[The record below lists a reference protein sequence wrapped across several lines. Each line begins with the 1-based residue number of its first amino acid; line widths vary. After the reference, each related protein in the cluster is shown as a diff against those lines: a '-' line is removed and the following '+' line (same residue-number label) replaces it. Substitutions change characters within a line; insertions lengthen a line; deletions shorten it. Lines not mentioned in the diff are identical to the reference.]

1 MPFEDESVL
10 AEFMNRH
17 ISEPAKYK
25 LDANGKH
32 VFYRSN
38 AYGPLK
44 DSWRGMIPRIVD
56 FGSAMQLHGE
66 TGRGIF
72 PIQPNQYRAPE
83 VTLGFPW
90 NRNAEIWNLGTLVRS
105 YTTQTLA
112 RDTRFSNF
120 GQIWDTAEGTELF
133 QQAQDSEGKPT
144 AKAHSAEM
152 IALLG
157 MPSPEFIEESHSA
170 LMYQWPYKI
179 RLNGG
184 ELSENAFEMFGGPF
198 FDENGIYWYSP

>member
-25 LDANGKH
+25 IDANGKH

-72 PIQPNQYRAPE
+72 LPNP
-83 VTLGFPW
+83 TKSIPC
-90 NRNAEIWNLGTLVRS
+90 TRS
-105 YTTQTLA
+105 HAWIPL
-112 RDTRFSNF
+112 
-120 GQIWDTAEGTELF
+120 E
-133 QQAQDSEGKPT
+133 
-144 AKAHSAEM
+144 
-152 IALLG
+152 
-157 MPSPEFIEESHSA
+157 
-170 LMYQWPYKI
+170 
-179 RLNGG
+179 
-184 ELSENAFEMFGGPF
+184 
-198 FDENGIYWYSP
+198 